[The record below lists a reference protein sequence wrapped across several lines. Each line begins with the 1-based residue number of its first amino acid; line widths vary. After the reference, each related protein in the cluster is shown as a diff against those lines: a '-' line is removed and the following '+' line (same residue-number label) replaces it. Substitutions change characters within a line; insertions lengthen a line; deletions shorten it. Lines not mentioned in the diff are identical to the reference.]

1 MQEERNTVQI
11 KTLNDIIEILENN
24 SGNTHSDFNK
34 KINLYGVINYS
45 RTQYFPQLS
54 SYITG
59 NEDYSDIFFNYT
71 SVESMIL
78 DLFSVI
84 ESDLVLILEETTEYS
99 NDKMTRLLN
108 FSLELLKILDK
119 ILKTKYKKLNGNIT
133 EEDYQNLNNQYTN
146 KLFGLQNK
154 FYTLVYDEKIDS
166 RIR

>member
-1 MQEERNTVQI
+1 MQEERNTIQI

-54 SYITG
+54 SFITG

-78 DLFSVI
+78 DLFSVM

-133 EEDYQNLNNQYTN
+133 EEDYQTINNQYTN
-146 KLFGLQNK
+146 NLFGLQNK

>member
-1 MQEERNTVQI
+1 MQEERNTIQI

-54 SYITG
+54 SFITG

-119 ILKTKYKKLNGNIT
+119 LLKTKYEKLNGNIT

-146 KLFGLQNK
+146 KLFSLQNK

>member
-11 KTLNDIIEILENN
+11 KTLNDIIKILENN

-54 SYITG
+54 SFITG

-119 ILKTKYKKLNGNIT
+119 LLKTKYEKLNGNIN
-133 EEDYQNLNNQYTN
+133 EEDYQTLNNQYTN

>member
-1 MQEERNTVQI
+1 MQEERNTIRI

-84 ESDLVLILEETTEYS
+84 ESDLVLILEETTEYN

-119 ILKTKYKKLNGNIT
+119 ILKTKYEKLNGNIT
-133 EEDYQNLNNQYTN
+133 EEDYQTLNNQYTN

>member
-54 SYITG
+54 SFITG
-59 NEDYSDIFFNYT
+59 NVDYSDIFFNYT

-133 EEDYQNLNNQYTN
+133 EEDYQTLNNQYTN

>member
-11 KTLNDIIEILENN
+11 KTLNNIIEILENN

>member
-54 SYITG
+54 SFITG

-133 EEDYQNLNNQYTN
+133 EEDYQTLNNQYTN

>member
-1 MQEERNTVQI
+1 MQEERNTIQI

-24 SGNTHSDFNK
+24 SNNTHSDFNK

-54 SYITG
+54 SFITG

-119 ILKTKYKKLNGNIT
+119 ILKTKNEKLNGNIT
-133 EEDYQNLNNQYTN
+133 EEDYQTLNNQYTN
-146 KLFGLQNK
+146 KLFSLQNK

>member
-54 SYITG
+54 SFITG

>member
-1 MQEERNTVQI
+1 MQEERNTIQI
-11 KTLNDIIEILENN
+11 KILNDIIEILENN
-24 SGNTHSDFNK
+24 SRNTHSDFNK

-59 NEDYSDIFFNYT
+59 NENYSDIFFNYT

-119 ILKTKYKKLNGNIT
+119 ILKTKYKKLNGYIT
-133 EEDYQNLNNQYTN
+133 EEDYQTIKNQYTN

>member
-1 MQEERNTVQI
+1 MKEERNTIRI

-133 EEDYQNLNNQYTN
+133 EEDYQTLNNQYTN